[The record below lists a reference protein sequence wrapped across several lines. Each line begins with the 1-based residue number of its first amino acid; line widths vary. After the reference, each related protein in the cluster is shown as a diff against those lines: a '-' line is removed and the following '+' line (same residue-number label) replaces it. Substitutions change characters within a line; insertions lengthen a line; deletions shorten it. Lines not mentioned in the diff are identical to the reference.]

1 MFGKGL
7 EVFIRLNADG
17 RGLDQA
23 LTGARAG
30 MEKTGGSARR
40 MARGMT
46 DDFAKLNQAMNG
58 WSSMSRLAAEA
69 GLTVSVFKL
78 VSESARADK
87 ALLRIKQTASMTTQ
101 EMVQLRKELHR
112 MATETGQSD
121 QGLRE
126 GFDAAVQS
134 GLAFGE
140 ALPVIDAVNVAMAVT
155 NANSKALTGGLTVA
169 AAAFDFDLSKPGLA
183 LELLDKMV
191 VAGRLGNAEMEALSG
206 IFSRVGVN
214 AAAAGMNFDQTLAFI
229 EALSQVEKNPERL
242 ATLTDSTLRL
252 FTNADYMQAAAKA
265 TKVKFFD
272 NEGARRD
279 PVAVLADIR
288 TKFRDLKTDL
298 ARAKFMDAAFGSA
311 DLDTRKGLQSL
322 FTGAMLDSVSDF
334 ERQVGKSA
342 GTLKRDLPE
351 AIGNA
356 VDQTGRLG
364 AALSSVADKF
374 AVKINAA
381 LTTPLAKF
389 TADAV
394 EKGDSQKIGEV
405 IVGAAGIL
413 MAMRLAYKKMR
424 GDKPGILDRITG
436 GAGGTQQVFVTNWP
450 ARMMSVD
457 EARAQDASNKPAG
470 GPGAPGAPSAPAPS
484 RGARMKSGAKGAF
497 KYGAPITAG
506 LAAYEAWNVYGDASM
521 SVEQKKQAYAGVGG
535 GAVGS
540 IGGAML
546 GGAIGALFGGVG
558 AVPGAMIGGAI
569 GNMIGEAA
577 GKALMDKPAQK
588 VDAGGVI
595 DVRVSDERVQVR
607 RAETNAPGMK
617 FNVHNGPYMGVSG

>member
-17 RGLDQA
+17 RGLDQV
-23 LTGARAG
+23 LNGARTG
-30 MEKTGGSARR
+30 MEKTGGAARR
-40 MARGMT
+40 MARGVT

-58 WSSMSRLAAEA
+58 WSSVSRLAAEA
-69 GLTVSVFKL
+69 GLTISLFKL

-101 EMVQLRKELHR
+101 EMVALRKELHR
-112 MATETGQSD
+112 MSTETGRSD
-121 QGLRE
+121 EELRD

-134 GLAFGE
+134 GLAFGA

-169 AAAFDFDLSKPGLA
+169 SAAFDFDLSKPGLA
-183 LELLDKMV
+183 LALLDKMV

-252 FTNADYMQAAAKA
+252 FTNADYMKAAAKGA
-265 TKVKFFD
+265 GVKFFD
-272 NEGARRD
+272 KEGARRD
-279 PVAVLADIR
+279 PVAVLGDIR
-288 TKFRDLKTDL
+288 TKFRALKTDL
-298 ARAKFMDAAFGSA
+298 ARSKFMDDAFGSA
-311 DLDTRKGLQSL
+311 DLDTKKGLQSL
-322 FTGAMLDSVSDF
+322 FTGAMLDSVSEF
-334 ERQVGKSA
+334 ERQVGKA
-342 GTLKRDLPE
+342 GGTLKRDLPE
-351 AIGNA
+351 AISNA

-374 AVKINAA
+374 AVKFNAA

-394 EKGDSQKIGEV
+394 EKGDSQKVGEV
-405 IVGAAGIL
+405 VVGAAGIL

-424 GDKPGILDRITG
+424 GDKPGMLDRITG
-436 GAGGTQQVFVTNWP
+436 GASGLQQVFVTNWP
-450 ARMMSVD
+450 ARMLSAA
-457 EARAQDASNKPAG
+457 EAAGQKTGNEPAG
-470 GPGAPGAPSAPAPS
+470 GPGAPPAAGPS
-484 RGARMKSGAKGAF
+484 RGARMKGGAMGAF
-497 KYGAPITAG
+497 KYGAPITAS

-521 SVEQKKQAYAGVGG
+521 SAEQKKQAYAGVGG

-577 GKALMDKPAQK
+577 GKALMDRPAQK

-607 RAETNAPGMK
+607 RAETNDPGMK